1 MMKKFNLQ
9 HEVIVVSK
17 PELLH
22 AINSARTFAITI
34 EGAVRYEPLTHNE
47 LYIFQGA
54 LPPQPLGLAS
64 ASTASLFERLFG
76 STYLVVEDAA
86 RVLIRASGAWSQII
100 AYNFPK
106 ADYDDTT
113 ADGIADFSDKALE
126 EIGWHATEFGITY
139 RQMTEYLESV
149 CEGVLLCIEID
160 APYQFSGL
168 GFLHDRTHAKEVL
181 YAWCKQRIAQIMQSD
196 HDYALERLS
205 DDEEDA
211 ARFFGLL

>member
-1 MMKKFNLQ
+1 MKKFNLQ

-22 AINSARTFAITI
+22 AINSAKTFAITI
-34 EGAVRYEPLTHNE
+34 EGTIHYAPFENDA

-64 ASTASLFERLFG
+64 ASAASLFERLFG
-76 STYLVVEDAA
+76 SSYLVIEDAA

-139 RQMTEYLESV
+139 REMTEYLESV
-149 CEGVLLCIEID
+149 CEGVLLCIEIE

-168 GFLHDRTHAKEVL
+168 GFLRDRGHAREVL
-181 YAWCKQRIAQIMQSD
+181 FAWCKERIGQIMQSD
-196 HDYALERLS
+196 SDYAIERLN
-205 DDEEDA
+205 DDEEEA